1 VLLHDHTHSVHSPIT
16 NATVEEKARRRRF
29 TAAYKATILQRFE
42 ACKSAAERGALLRRE
57 GLYRS
62 HISKWQEQRDAAAL
76 AALAPRKRG
85 RKPKENHPLQREVQ
99 KLEEH
104 KARLE
109 RRLRQAEVILEI
121 QRGLLAGS
129 GTSLEAGRRVE
140 LLMQAIKD
148 HGTELGVARLC
159 SALGIAR
166 ASYYRRQRPR
176 SMSDAASSSMQ

>member
-1 VLLHDHTHSVHSPIT
+1 VPAAALD
-16 NATVEEKARRRRF
+16 EKARRRRF

-62 HISKWQEQRDAAAL
+62 HISKWQEQRDSAAL

-85 RKPKENHPLQREVQ
+85 RKPKESHPLQREVQ

-109 RRLRQAEVILEI
+109 RQLRQAEVILQI
-121 QRGLLAGS
+121 QRSLLAGS
-129 GTSLEAGRRVE
+129 AVPVEAGRRVE
-140 LLMQAIKD
+140 LLMQAIKA

-159 SALGIAR
+159 SALGVAR

-176 SMSDAASSSMQ
+176 SLDVAPAPSIQ